1 MKTYR
6 SLILFAVL
14 LVSAVPAFA
23 DQAAWVTY
31 EEAARALKVLAG
43 HRTVKHFCAP
53 CRDTAVTDETVESIG
68 MFRIAGESYWEVQI
82 NGKGVDLAYLYF
94 AKKSDKWVNAAME
107 AKIDVSDVPK
117 ELSRELLGK

>member
-1 MKTYR
+1 MIRPLCRPTENCSRPRPVSPPSR
-6 SLILFAVL
+6 SR
-14 LVSAVPAFA
+14 
-23 DQAAWVTY
+23 DAAY
-31 EEAARALKVLAG
+31 PRNG
-43 HRTVKHFCAP
+43 F
-53 CRDTAVTDETVESIG
+53 G